1 MILQTRPQQDESV
14 AADITADLTR
24 ALFGGQ
30 FDQVH
35 APWRDLFSTP
45 VFHHRELPPEERIA
59 LSYERLRHVNKF
71 LGGANRPENLPRDA
85 TRLTA
90 LHEWV
95 GPVDPGLGTILSI
108 HYNLVLGSLLD
119 TKDTRHLRPFLEMD
133 RIGVFL
139 CTELAH
145 GNSAAMME
153 TTATYD
159 PAVREF
165 ILDTPHPQAAKFMPN
180 TSPVG
185 GPKSA
190 LVAAR
195 LIIGGQDQGVHLYL
209 VPLHD
214 ESGQCLPGITIDR
227 LPQTTSA
234 PVDHS
239 ITTFANVR
247 LPYEAMLQADHGR
260 LTPDGIY
267 TSAVG
272 SARKRFLTSVSRV
285 TVGKLCMQAYHL
297 GTTRHALTVA
307 VRYAHSRHTAS
318 GTRRGTVPLWQHRSH
333 HAPLVDAL
341 ATSYAA
347 TFLHRTAVRKWEQA
361 ITDADRDDAERLAAI
376 TKGWISWR
384 GRQVMTECRERCGAQ
399 GLFLA
404 NGIAGQLAAGEGAIT
419 AEGDNQ
425 VIWVKAGMEMLLGGY
440 IPKPAYAGP
449 SDLDN
454 PKALQDLLAEIER
467 IWHER
472 ARARRRS
479 PRPGS
484 VLDRTVLPALQLVD
498 AHAHYLAAEGLLTA
512 AQQASHPEAG
522 RLLHALHRLF
532 ALRRIAVHSGDLLA
546 AGCLK
551 SDQVLA
557 LPDMIEDVIDEL
569 APHGLVL
576 ANGQA
581 VSETLLLSHPILA
594 PGLEYEPQSEQYPSA
609 RVGA

>member
-1 MILQTRPQQDESV
+1 MIIQKRSRQDESV
-14 AADITADLTR
+14 ATDITADLTR
-24 ALFGGQ
+24 VLFEGR

-35 APWRDLFSTP
+35 APWRDLFSNP
-45 VFHHRELPPEERIA
+45 IFHHRELPPEERMA
-59 LSYERLRHVNKF
+59 LSYERLRHVNKSVND
-71 LGGANRPENLPRDA
+71 GDGPEILPRDA

-119 TKDTRHLRPFLEMD
+119 AKGAHDLRPFLDMD
-133 RIGVFL
+133 RIGVYL

-145 GNSAAMME
+145 GNSAALME

-159 PAVREF
+159 PVSREF
-165 ILDTPHPQAAKFMPN
+165 ILHTPRPEAAKFMPN

-185 GPKSA
+185 GPKTA

-195 LIIGGQDQGVHLYL
+195 LITGSQDQGVHLFL

-214 ESGQCLPGITIDR
+214 ETGQCLPGITIER

-239 ITTFANVR
+239 MTTFAGVR
-247 LPYEAMLQADHGR
+247 LPHEAMLQADHGR
-260 LTPDGIY
+260 LTPDGVY
-267 TSAVG
+267 TSTVG
-272 SARKRFLTSVSRV
+272 SARKRFLASVSRV

-297 GTTRHALTVA
+297 GATRHALTVA
-307 VRYAHSRHTAS
+307 VRYAHSRHTSS

-333 HAPLVDAL
+333 HAPLIDAL

-361 ITDADRDDAERLAAI
+361 VTEADRDDAERLAAI
-376 TKGWISWR
+376 TKGWITWR

-419 AEGDNQ
+419 AEGDNK
-425 VIWVKAGMEMLLGGY
+425 VIWVKAGMEMLLGNY
-440 IPKPAYAGP
+440 TPKPLRPGP
-449 SDLDN
+449 SDLN
-454 PKALQDLLAEIER
+454 SPEALQDLLADTER

-472 ARARRRS
+472 ARVRSRS
-479 PRPGS
+479 PRPGG
-484 VLDRTVLPALQLVD
+484 VLDRTVLPVLQLVD

-512 AQQASHPEAG
+512 ARQTTRRQTG
-522 RLLHALHRLF
+522 RLLYALHRLF
-532 ALRRIAVHSGDLLA
+532 ALRHIADHSGDLLA
-546 AGCLK
+546 AGRLE
-551 SDQVLA
+551 SGQVLA
-557 LPDMIEDVIDEL
+557 LPDTIEDVIDEL

-581 VSETLLLSHPILA
+581 VSERLLLSHPIMA
-594 PGLEYEPQSEQYPSA
+594 AGTEQ
-609 RVGA
+609 

>member
-1 MILQTRPQQDESV
+1 MIFQTRSRQDESA

-24 ALFGGQ
+24 ALFEGR

-45 VFHHRELPPEERIA
+45 MFHHRELSPEERVA
-59 LSYERLRHVNKF
+59 LSYERLRHINKS
-71 LGGANRPENLPRDA
+71 LEGANSPENLPRDT

-119 TKDTRHLRPFLEMD
+119 AKGTHDLRPFLNMD
-133 RIGVFL
+133 RIGVYL

-145 GNSAAMME
+145 GNSAALME

-159 PAVREF
+159 AAGREF
-165 ILDTPHPQAAKFMPN
+165 ILHTPRPEAAKFMPN
-180 TSPVG
+180 TSPIG
-185 GPKSA
+185 GPKTA

-195 LIIGGQDQGVHLYL
+195 LITGEKDRGVHLYL

-214 ESGQCLPGITIDR
+214 ETGQCLPGITVER

-239 ITTFANVR
+239 MTTFTHVR
-247 LPYEAMLQADHGR
+247 LPHEAMLQADHGR
-260 LTPDGIY
+260 LTPDGVY
-267 TSAVG
+267 TSTVG
-272 SARKRFLTSVSRV
+272 STRKRFLASVSRV

-297 GTTRHALTVA
+297 GTTRHALAVA
-307 VRYAHSRHTAS
+307 VRYAHSRHTSS
-318 GTRRGTVPLWQHRSH
+318 GTGGGTVPLWRHRSH
-333 HAPLVDAL
+333 HAPLIDAL

-361 ITDADRDDAERLAAI
+361 ITKADRDDAERLAAI
-376 TKGWISWR
+376 TKGWITWR

-425 VIWVKAGMEMLLGGY
+425 AIWVKAGMEILLGNY
-440 IPKPAYAGP
+440 TPNPPRPGP
-449 SDLDN
+449 SDLDK
-454 PKALQDLLAEIER
+454 PEALQDLLADIER

-472 ARARRRS
+472 ARARSRS
-479 PRPGS
+479 SRPGS

-498 AHAHYLAAEGLLTA
+498 AHAHRLAAEGLLTA
-512 AQQASHPEAG
+512 AQQTSHPEAG

-546 AGCLK
+546 AGRLER
-551 SDQVLA
+551 DRLLA
-557 LPDMIEDVIDEL
+557 LPDTIEDVIDAL

-576 ANGQA
+576 ANGLA
-581 VSETLLLSHPILA
+581 VSETLLLSHPITA
-594 PGLEYEPQSEQYPSA
+594 PGAERGPQPREP
-609 RVGA
+609 RGRLTD